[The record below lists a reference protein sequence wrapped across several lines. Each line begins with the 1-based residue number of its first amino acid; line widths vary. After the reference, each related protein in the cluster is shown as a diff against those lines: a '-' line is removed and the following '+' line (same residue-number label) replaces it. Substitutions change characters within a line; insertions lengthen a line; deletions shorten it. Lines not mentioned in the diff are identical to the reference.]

1 MTITIQAIAF
11 PMMIR
16 FLRLRSGRGLWCC
29 TSARLCRRSAIMGA
43 SPETFRGVDGSRIA
57 AASVFFRSL
66 AIIAPTRAPQ
76 SPSVVRLR
84 RIALAFDGQ
93 SRSKQRREGNLLPC
107 RDAAS
112 VQLKCREPDRR
123 FCSAIFDYAWQRR
136 FTRNPLTRS
145 IDTKRFRTNRNIA
158 SHNSR

>member
-1 MTITIQAIAF
+1 GQAAACGVA
-11 PMMIR
+11 
-16 FLRLRSGRGLWCC
+16 LAHGCADVRLSWAPPRKRSVAW
-29 TSARLCRRSAIMGA
+29 TAR
-43 SPETFRGVDGSRIA
+43 EIA

-123 FCSAIFDYAWQRR
+123 FCSAIFDYA
-136 FTRNPLTRS
+136 
-145 IDTKRFRTNRNIA
+145 
-158 SHNSR
+158 